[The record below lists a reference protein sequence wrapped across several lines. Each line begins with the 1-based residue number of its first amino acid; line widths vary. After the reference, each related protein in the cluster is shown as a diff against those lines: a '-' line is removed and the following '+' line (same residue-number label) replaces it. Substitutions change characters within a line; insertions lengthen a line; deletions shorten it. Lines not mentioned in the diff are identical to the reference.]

1 MTSPAKLPVR
11 LGALA
16 LAALV
21 ASGCAVFQK
30 PKRAPTHVDETRR
43 AEEAVETAPPPSMPL
58 PSVAPPSAPPPK
70 RVTRVAQEWPS
81 ATETSRLARP
91 MSELARTHGPTQGA
105 TQPVGTNGGGAGGR
119 ERAVVHAMEIPF
131 APGAPTLDTR
141 ARSLLDQLAA
151 RLNLNDAPYLIEVQ
165 GHADASGTDAANFA
179 IGLQRAEEVRRYL
192 MVAAAL
198 PASRIAV
205 VSLGAGLPVADNA
218 TSAGRSANR
227 RAVVLVLR

>member
-1 MTSPAKLPVR
+1 MTSRAKLPER

-16 LAALV
+16 LAAIV
-21 ASGCAVFQK
+21 ASGCAIFHK
-30 PKRAPTHVDETRR
+30 SKRTPTHVDETRR
-43 AEEAVETAPPPSMPL
+43 AEEAMETAPPPSMPL
-58 PSVAPPSAPPPK
+58 PSVALPSAPPPK

-81 ATETSRLARP
+81 ASETSRLARP
-91 MSELARTHGPTQGA
+91 MSELARTHGA
-105 TQPVGTNGGGAGGR
+105 TQPVGTNGGASSGR
-119 ERAVVHAMEIPF
+119 ERAVVYAMEIPF
-131 APGAPTLDTR
+131 SPGAPTLDSRGRT
-141 ARSLLDQLAA
+141 LLDQLAA
-151 RLNLNDAPYLIEVQ
+151 RLNLNDAPYVIEVQ